1 MALGIT
7 AYSEAAFSSE
17 ASDVEV
23 TLGNNL
29 SLFTTFG
36 QSTYSNPEA
45 TLGTPDL
52 TVSSVNNFTAPS
64 ATVRAQDL
72 YCAVDVGSFDA
83 SDYGVIW
90 ETGGSVS
97 GFAASLEAGGQ
108 LYVAAYVGSSWQ
120 VSGQAYL
127 KVDVSSYYNT
137 AGTFYT
143 TINNTAKQFNLYFQP
158 GGPSSGNQAVFLGTS
173 TVGTGSEWAG
183 GGNGGLGK
191 PNLTMVNFGFAN
203 YSALFTGDAQQLR
216 FYYNTAEPSPFQT
229 VITTPVVTADA
240 NTDVTGSQATITNG
254 GAVAGSSV
262 VVSTTGVSL
271 QTFIGE
277 EDINVG
283 VHVTGI
289 QLSITNKTSTQDTL
303 TAFGE
308 APFASQSPATFFIP
322 SVEVFTTTGAGQLPS
337 FLLQTSIGEE
347 IVTADANV
355 PLTGISLVSSIGQV
369 DPAPDVAVTG
379 IEMTSAI
386 GIETISAEANVD
398 VVGSVLTSNIGEES
412 STGNAD
418 VPVIGSELTLST
430 NDVSFE
436 ITADI
441 NVTGSQANI
450 SLGTYSVSA
459 DGNVSVIVT
468 EHDIITSIGSVTTT
482 ANADVSVTGSQLT
495 GSVGDVAFTIT
506 GSVAVTGQQLTLT
519 LGDEFAFTDVTAEV
533 TGQEL
538 TMSMGEETPTADA
551 NVELTG
557 IQLTSSIGTVDAVVV
572 VEVTG
577 VQMSTSI
584 GSVTITGNANV
595 DITGIQL
602 QTNTGNPNI
611 TAWAEIDPGVSNV
624 WTEIDPGVSNGW
636 TEVDLAA

>member
-17 ASDVEV
+17 ASDVIAYPVGTVLISSIGEESNTAAADVPVTGIQATITNGGAVAGSSVVVSLTGISLQTFIGEEDINVGVPVTGQELTIQENAPTVITDVEV
-23 TLGNNL
+23 TLVNNL

-158 GGPSSGNQAVFLGTS
+158 GGPNSGNQAVFLGTS

-240 NTDVTGSQATITNG
+240 NTDVTGIAMT
-254 GAVAGSSV
+254 A
-262 VVSTTGVSL
+262 
-271 QTFIGE
+271 E
-277 EDINVG
+277 EGIVDASPDAM
-283 VHVTGI
+283 VTGI

-347 IVTADANV
+347 IVTAD
-355 PLTGISLVSSIGQV
+355 
-369 DPAPDVAVTG
+369 
-379 IEMTSAI
+379 
-386 GIETISAEANVD
+386 
-398 VVGSVLTSNIGEES
+398 
-412 STGNAD
+412 AD

-519 LGDEFAFTDVTAEV
+519 LGDEFAFTDVTVEV

-557 IQLTSSIGTVDAVVV
+557 IQLTGSVGTVDAVVV

-584 GSVTITGNANV
+584 GSVTVTGNANV

>member
-1 MALGIT
+1 MALGVT
-7 AYSEAAFSSE
+7 AFSEAPFSAE

-45 TLGTPDL
+45 TLGTADL
-52 TVSSVNNFTAPS
+52 TISGLNNFTAPS

-90 ETGGSVS
+90 ETGGSLV

-158 GGPSSGNQAVFLGTS
+158 GGPSSSNQAVFLGTS
-173 TVGTGSEWAG
+173 TVGTGSDWAG
-183 GGNGGLGK
+183 NGNGALGK
-191 PNLTMVNFGFAN
+191 INLTVVNFGFPN
-203 YSALFTGDAQQLR
+203 YDRSFTGNAQQLR
-216 FYYNTAEPSPFQT
+216 FYYNTAEPVPFQT

-240 NTDVTGSQATITNG
+240 NTDVTGVQATITNG
-254 GAVAGSSV
+254 GAVAGSSA
-262 VVSTTGVSL
+262 VVSTTGISL

-283 VHVTGI
+283 VPITGLE
-289 QLSITNKTSTQDTL
+289 LSISNKETTQDTL

-322 SVEVFTTTGAGQLPS
+322 SVKVFTTTGAGQLPS
-337 FLLQTSIGEE
+337 FLLQG
-347 IVTADANV
+347 
-355 PLTGISLVSSIGQV
+355 SLG
-369 DPAPDVAVTG
+369 DL
-379 IEMTSAI
+379 
-386 GIETISAEANVD
+386 TIS
-398 VVGSVLTSNIGEES
+398 
-412 STGNAD
+412 GNAD

-459 DGNVSVIVT
+459 DGNISIIVT
-468 EHDIITSIGSVTTT
+468 EHDMVTSIGSVTTT
-482 ANADVSVTGSQLT
+482 ANADVSVAGLELT
-495 GSVGDVAFTIT
+495 PFVGDVSFTIN

-519 LGDEFAFTDVTAEV
+519 LGDEFAFTDVTVEV

-557 IQLTSSIGTVDAVVV
+557 IQLTGSVGTVDAVVV
-572 VEVTG
+572 AEVTG
-577 VQMSTSI
+577 SQINTSI
-584 GSVTITGNANV
+584 GIVTVTANADVDVTGV
-595 DITGIQL
+595 QL
-602 QTNTGNPNI
+602 QTNTGTPNI
-611 TAWAEIDPGVSNV
+611 TAWAEIDPGVSNI
-624 WTEIDPGVSNGW
+624 WTD
-636 TEVDLAA
+636 VDLAA